1 MAPVLC
7 HTSPG
12 QFSAE
17 KERVSS
23 DLHHQDRV
31 SHTLFLSA
39 SWQPQAYSYY
49 KNKVMALL
57 PGANVLLETREE
69 MLNYESN
76 NLKHFNIEIRWMYYE
91 VDF

>member
-1 MAPVLC
+1 
-7 HTSPG
+7 
-12 QFSAE
+12 
-17 KERVSS
+17 
-23 DLHHQDRV
+23 
-31 SHTLFLSA
+31 
-39 SWQPQAYSYY
+39 
-49 KNKVMALL
+49 MALL